1 MNLLNNKTIIVTG
14 ASKGIGLEMVKLFVE
29 AGATVIA
36 CSRSGKSIDNSKVK
50 NITLDVSNY
59 DDCNKK
65 LQEILTEYKVIDGLV
80 CNAGITKD
88 MMTYKMDE
96 ASFDSV
102 IDINLKGVFNV
113 VKNIGPFMEK
123 QGHGSIVNISSI
135 VGEYGNIG
143 QCNYAASKAGIIG
156 MSKSWAKE
164 FSRKGSQVRVNV
176 ICPGYIMTDML
187 KTVPEELLNKFKDL
201 TMLKRLG
208 EPQEVANTA
217 MFLLSDLSSYVTGSV
232 LDVNGGMRL

>member
-36 CSRSGKSIDNSKVK
+36 CSRSGKSIDDSKVK

-59 DDCNKK
+59 DDCYIK

-164 FSRKGSQVRVNV
+164 FSRKGTQVRVNA

-208 EPQEVANTA
+208 EPQEVANVA

>member
-1 MNLLNNKTIIVTG
+1 V
-14 ASKGIGLEMVKLFVE
+14 V
-29 AGATVIA
+29 
-36 CSRSGKSIDNSKVK
+36 
-50 NITLDVSNY
+50 
-59 DDCNKK
+59 
-65 LQEILTEYKVIDGLV
+65 DGLV

-96 ASFDSV
+96 AAFDSV
-102 IDINLKGVFNV
+102 IDVNLKGVFNV
-113 VKNIGPFMEK
+113 VKSIGPFMEK
-123 QGHGSIVNISSI
+123 QGHGSIVNVSSI

-164 FSRKGSQVRVNV
+164 FSRKGCQVRVNV

-187 KTVPEELLNKFKDL
+187 KTVPEDLLNKFKDL

-208 EPQEVANTA
+208 EPVEVANA
-217 MFLLSDLSSYVTGSV
+217 SLFLLSDLASYITGSV

>member
-1 MNLLNNKTIIVTG
+1 MNLLNNKTVIITG
-14 ASKGIGLEMVKLFVE
+14 ASRGIGLEMVKLFVE
-29 AGATVIA
+29 EGAKVIA
-36 CSRSGKSIDNSKVK
+36 CSRTGKSIDHPNVK
-50 NITLDVSNY
+50 NLSLDVTDYNQCSIEM
-59 DDCNKK
+59 KK
-65 LQEILTEYKVIDGLV
+65 IIEEYQKIDGLV

-96 ASFDSV
+96 ESFNSV
-102 IDINLKGVFNV
+102 IHTNLNGIFNI
-113 VKNIGPFMEK
+113 VKEIGPFMER
-123 QGHGSIVNISSI
+123 QGFGSIVTISSI

-156 MSKSWAKE
+156 MSKTWAKE
-164 FSRKGSQVRVNV
+164 FARKGAQVRVNA

-187 KTVPEELLNKFKDL
+187 KTVPEDLLEKFSGT

-208 EPQEVANTA
+208 QPLEVAQA
-217 MFLLSDLSSYVTGSV
+217 ALYLISDLSTYVTGSV

>member
-29 AGATVIA
+29 AGAIVIA

-88 MMTYKMDE
+88 MMTYKMDK

-164 FSRKGSQVRVNV
+164 FSRKGIQVRVNT

-187 KTVPEELLNKFKDL
+187 KTVPEELLNKFKEL

-208 EPQEVANTA
+208 EPQEVANAA